1 MVKLVSKVKKKNNH
15 NSNKFK
21 QKMQFGGKK
30 IKRFEKYLTD
40 FNAAYILI
48 NEKMGS
54 GIVETPSIAFSRDH
68 CQ

>member
-1 MVKLVSKVKKKNNH
+1 
-15 NSNKFK
+15 
-21 QKMQFGGKK
+21 MQFGGKK
-30 IKRFEKYLTD
+30 IKRFEKYQTD